1 MTTAS
6 DNASFLR
13 VRFAARLL
21 SARPAS
27 VLDVGAG
34 GGHVLATLRSAGI
47 AGTGCESNPK
57 RVAAL
62 VADGFE
68 ALEAE
73 AHDLPFADGAFDWVA
88 MRHVPHHL
96 ADPVAGL
103 REALR
108 VARCGLLVAEPWY
121 DVGLASQ
128 RAALAAERWFKAR
141 DRATGMVHAENL
153 TAAELL
159 AAVGADAEASDAL
172 DCEVTH
178 LVRLRRRST
187 EDLVQAATPQ
197 LVDLAPDDPA
207 RADWNGVLEQVAEC
221 GLTWNGSVMVAIEK
235 SSASDA

>member
-6 DNASFLR
+6 DNASYLR

-21 SARPAS
+21 SARPES

-34 GGHVLATLRSAGI
+34 GGHLLATLRSAGI
-47 AGTGCESNPK
+47 AGTGCEASEE
-57 RVAAL
+57 RVRAL

-73 AHDLPFADGAFDWVA
+73 AADLPFEDGAFDWVA

-96 ADPVAGL
+96 PDPVAGL

-108 VARCGLLVAEPWY
+108 VARRGLLVAEPWY
-121 DVGLASQ
+121 DVELPSQ

-141 DRATGMVHAENL
+141 DRAAGMVHGENL
-153 TAAELL
+153 SAAELM
-159 AAVGADAEASDAL
+159 AAVGADAEAANAL

-187 EDLVQAATPQ
+187 EDLVLSATPH
-197 LVDLAPDDPA
+197 LVELGPDDPA
-207 RADWNGVLEQVAEC
+207 REEWNSVLEQVAEC
-221 GLTWNGSVMVAIEK
+221 GLSWNGSVAVALEK
-235 SSASDA
+235 SSA